1 MGRGNMPRRLNKIPR
16 GERGKK
22 AERGKRGG
30 GGGGRGGKGQEMLSC
45 RWGFFYR
52 RGCRRAPEVISL
64 SLPTLLP

>member
-30 GGGGRGGKGQEMLSC
+30 GGEAEVA
-45 RWGFFYR
+45 
-52 RGCRRAPEVISL
+52 RARKC
-64 SLPTLLP
+64 